1 MTSNL
6 RYWRTRYILI
16 PSGRDPAAGVV
27 PKGEEFNQAEILI
40 SGAFKVLEIIGKN
53 QWTKPGE
60 PDVPLRL
67 LPTTFDPSACVLD
80 DGLMIELDR
89 LNKGEEQHPAGKALE
104 GMTLQTVAEMM
115 CQPNNGLV
123 IRDRWWNCESSE
135 LRKLKDQGSP
145 AVNVHEDSFTGEQ
158 FVDWL
163 SNTFTDIKT
172 VDEATEWGRSL
183 FDKGL
188 IEHVTAAHG
197 FFNYGHFFYRLRRE
211 YDVNKAKRKKPAKS
225 WFGGKP
231 TQDPRDL
238 LERHAVISN
247 SASSSFA
254 PLGKLNGGLAAG
266 EKKRKIKMSQTVVV
280 DLDPYKRSDRAEV
293 AVLHADIIHNAR
305 NA

>member
-1 MTSNL
+1 M
-6 RYWRTRYILI
+6 
-16 PSGRDPAAGVV
+16 
-27 PKGEEFNQAEILI
+27 
-40 SGAFKVLEIIGKN
+40 
-53 QWTKPGE
+53 
-60 PDVPLRL
+60 
-67 LPTTFDPSACVLD
+67 
-80 DGLMIELDR
+80 
-89 LNKGEEQHPAGKALE
+89 
-104 GMTLQTVAEMM
+104 
-115 CQPNNGLV
+115 
-123 IRDRWWNCESSE
+123 
-135 LRKLKDQGSP
+135 
-145 AVNVHEDSFTGEQ
+145 HEDSFTGEQ
-158 FVDWL
+158 FCDWL

-172 VDEATEWGRSL
+172 ADEATEWGRSL

-238 LERHAVISN
+238 LERHAIISN
-247 SASSSFA
+247 PTSTFAS
-254 PLGKLNGGLAAG
+254 LGKLSGGVAVG

-305 NA
+305 NAYVAVLLLVCALMAASTLSSIGWESRPVCWKNCGQSAPLRRNGTACASSRPPSSRSRTFRANALIARPSSSAWRSLHQSYPTCTCV